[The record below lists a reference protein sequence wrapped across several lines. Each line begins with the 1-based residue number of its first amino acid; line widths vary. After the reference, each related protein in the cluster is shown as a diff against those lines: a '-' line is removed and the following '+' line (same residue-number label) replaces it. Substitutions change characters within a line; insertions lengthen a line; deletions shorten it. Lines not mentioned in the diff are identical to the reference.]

1 MTTRERLHQLGE
13 VEAEAALVR
22 LQCEHDALRRWADQ
36 PETDATQDAL
46 ALRNAREAIR
56 EEPW

>member
-1 MTTRERLHQLGE
+1 MPTKAAPPIDLDTLKDDLGI
-13 VEAEAALVR
+13 
-22 LQCEHDALRRWADQ
+22 
-36 PETDATQDAL
+36 TDATQDAL